1 MTTDSA
7 LLSGHIVLADWL
19 YLFAA
24 ILFVIA
30 GALAASKR
38 PDPTNGALVP
48 FGLTLLAVAF
58 LVL

>member
-1 MTTDSA
+1 MTTDSV
-7 LLSGHIVLADWL
+7 LISGHAVLADWL
-19 YLFAA
+19 MLFAVVF
-24 ILFVIA
+24 FVAA

-48 FGLTLLAVAF
+48 FGLALTALAL